1 MVKGVKLVKS
11 LSIQLQANMLRS
23 ENSFRKVRDK
33 RQEIDAKSS
42 RKHVD

>member
-11 LSIQLQANMLRS
+11 LSTIQLQANMLRS

-42 RKHVD
+42 RKH